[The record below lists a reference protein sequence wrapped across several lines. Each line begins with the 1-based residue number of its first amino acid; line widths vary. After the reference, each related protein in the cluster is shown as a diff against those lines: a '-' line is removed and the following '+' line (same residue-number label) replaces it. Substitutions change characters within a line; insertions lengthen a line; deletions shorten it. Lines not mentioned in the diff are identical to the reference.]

1 MKTLMVYNS
10 KGGSGKSTICTNL
23 ASYYAQSGM
32 DVTIIAVSY
41 THLTLP
47 TIA

>member
-32 DVTIIAVSY
+32 DVTIID
-41 THLTLP
+41 LDP
-47 TIA
+47 QQ